1 MYVVYTRLC
10 LQYFHILLLAQC
22 PQYFSYV
29 FFQLPIDFFPAILR
43 CKYDVIL
50 TTVSGAVKIYAQNY
64 LQAPAE

>member
-29 FFQLPIDFFPAILR
+29 FFQLSIDIFPAVLR

-50 TTVSGAVKIYAQNY
+50 TTVS
-64 LQAPAE
+64 